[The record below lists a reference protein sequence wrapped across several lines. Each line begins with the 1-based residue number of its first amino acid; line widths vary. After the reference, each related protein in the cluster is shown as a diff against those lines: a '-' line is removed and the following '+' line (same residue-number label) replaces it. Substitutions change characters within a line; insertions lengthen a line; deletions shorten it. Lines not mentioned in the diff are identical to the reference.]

1 MTTDETK
8 PDDNTNMRIWDELFQ
23 VPKGSTYPIERG
35 LCAGLTGI
43 TPLSLIKQATEL
55 WGPIGE
61 GWGFEIEKDEIVNQD
76 AKFHSEMLH
85 VMTIKLWY
93 DGALVIGEESA
104 RGSHDGRNVD
114 IVMDATYGFGC
125 TKLYQRRGGEWYID
139 DDFNKSTLTDA
150 ITNAL
155 SRLGFGGSVRLG
167 EMQSKYTTNL
177 DAKDSEADKAW
188 DEVIAKR
195 RQTTGP
201 ECISDSKDPNYV
213 SDETL
218 IKRGTEI
225 LESETRSG
233 SNPAHIRLLLKE
245 RSW

>member
-1 MTTDETK
+1 MTDETK
-8 PDDNTNMRIWDELFQ
+8 PDNTNMRIWDELFQ

-93 DGALVIGEESA
+93 GEPAMQMSTPCTK
-104 RGSHDGRNVD
+104 V
-114 IVMDATYGFGC
+114 TYGMGC
-125 TKLYQRRGGEWYID
+125 TRMYRWLEGEWFID
-139 DDFNKSTLTDA
+139 PDFNKSTLTDA

-177 DAKDSEADKAW
+177 DAKDSELEDAW
-188 DEVIAKR
+188 TKVIAVWR
-195 RQTTGP
+195 RVPGSRSTDPDTYL
-201 ECISDSKDPNYV
+201 ISEGVKM
-213 SDETL
+213 
-218 IKRGTEI
+218 
-225 LESETRSG
+225 LEANTRNPK
-233 SNPAHIRLLLKE
+233 NPAHVLSLTKE
-245 RSW
+245 TPPPSMPRK

>member
-1 MTTDETK
+1 MPDETK
-8 PDDNTNMRIWDELFQ
+8 PDNTNMRIWDELFQ

-93 DGALVIGEESA
+93 GEPAMQMSTPCTK
-104 RGSHDGRNVD
+104 V
-114 IVMDATYGFGC
+114 TYGMGC
-125 TKLYQRRGGEWYID
+125 TRMYRWLEGEWFID
-139 DDFNKSTLTDA
+139 PDYNKSTLTDA

-155 SRLGFGGSVRLG
+155 SRLGSGGSVRLG
-167 EMQSKYTTNL
+167 DMQSKYTTNL
-177 DAKDSEADKAW
+177 DAKGDELEKAW
-188 DEVIAKR
+188 AEHIVKFKEANHGLRDWSDAKIIEHGVAILQDNSR
-195 RQTTGP
+195 SITP
-201 ECISDSKDPNYV
+201 EHVGS
-213 SDETL
+213 L
-218 IKRGTEI
+218 IK
-225 LESETRSG
+225 
-233 SNPAHIRLLLKE
+233 K
-245 RSW
+245 